1 MNTAVFIIL
10 NRLVLIMNRLVL
22 VGCVSYFVFALME
35 ESLFVLDGGILSFV
49 LKNRT
54 ALSEQGSIGLHLY

>member
-1 MNTAVFIIL
+1 MNTGVFIIL
-10 NRLVLIMNRLVL
+10 NRLVLILNRLVL

>member
-1 MNTAVFIIL
+1 MNTGVFIIL